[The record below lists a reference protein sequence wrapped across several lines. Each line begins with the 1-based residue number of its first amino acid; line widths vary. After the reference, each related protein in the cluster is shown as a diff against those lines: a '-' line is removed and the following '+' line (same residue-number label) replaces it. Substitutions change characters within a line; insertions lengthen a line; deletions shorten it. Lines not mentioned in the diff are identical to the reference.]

1 MKEEERRILIEYQYY
16 LQQIEVFKQN
26 LEIITTSIDELNRVK
41 DFLEKL
47 SNLEEYENE
56 ILIPIGA
63 NSFIRAKL
71 LDKKHVVFGV
81 GSGIYVKKEI
91 NSVRQSIERRIEELE
106 KVKNKHEETLR
117 LLLDRAKELEPKVS
131 EIVKKYESGYV
142 PEKT

>member
-117 LLLDRAKELEPKVS
+117 LLLDKAKELEPKVS